1 MYCKDCGQVIA
12 PQEEKALSGEVQ
24 TVFATLTDG
33 TWVCPV
39 TEEEHEPGTPRRNV
53 QVIVKHLGNET
64 MVRLSL
70 AEAGN
75 FIFSPIMDALDDG
88 DASFDLV
95 ETDPERHAS
104 LTRWAA
110 GLYGVTK

>member
-1 MYCKDCGQVIA
+1 MFCKDCGQGIA

-24 TVFATLTDG
+24 TVFATLTTG
-33 TWVCPV
+33 EWVCPV
-39 TEEEHEPGTPRRNV
+39 TGDEHVPGVPRRDV
-53 QVIVKHLGNET
+53 QVIVKHGTSET

-75 FIFSPIMDALDDG
+75 FVFSPIIDALDDG

-95 ETDPERHAS
+95 ESDPERHAS
-104 LTRWAA
+104 LMRWAR
-110 GLYGVTK
+110 GLYGVTA